1 MSTTKT
7 EVTGRQAAEAIDA
20 RLEAMAAPKNG
31 SGSIS
36 VNVRLTL
43 NKDALGNAAI
53 LPKQCQLVVNY
64 LTALGGSATVAEINK
79 LADRAKGAQAWALDS
94 GQPYE
99 QTPQKIISHYMP
111 KLNGSAVWSKSKGKV
126 TILTA

>member
-53 LPKQCQLVVNY
+53 LPKQVQLIINY
-64 LTALGGSATVAEINK
+64 LTALGGSATIAEVNK
-79 LADRAKGAQAWALDS
+79 LADRAKGAQAWGRSD

-99 QTPQKIISHYMP
+99 QSANKVIAHYMAR
-111 KLNGSAVWSKSKGKV
+111 LNGSAEWSKSKGKV
-126 TILTA
+126 TVLTA

>member
-20 RLEAMAAPKNG
+20 RLEAMAAPVGGKG
-31 SGSIS
+31 LLPLTM
-36 VNVRLTL
+36 RLTL

-53 LPKQCQLVVNY
+53 LPKQVQLII
-64 LTALGGSATVAEINK
+64 GGSATIAEVNK
-79 LADRAKGAQAWALDS
+79 LADRAKGAQAWGRSD

-99 QTPQKIISHYMP
+99 QSANKVIAHYMAR
-111 KLNGSAVWSKSKGKV
+111 LNGSAEWSKSKGKV
-126 TILTA
+126 TVLTA